1 MSISNESN
9 SEQKDLAQ
17 MLMQQLQYQTGLV
30 NYVFYIQYMYIYA
43 CRQIYICTLCI
54 ERFYIMYN
62 YQYLISQHF
71 KK

>member
-43 CRQIYICTLCI
+43 CTLCI
-54 ERFYIMYN
+54 APNLHMYIMY
-62 YQYLISQHF
+62 
-71 KK
+71 